1 MNEDELLTRF
11 LPKPDVIVRVAKS
24 DISLYPV
31 LELDALPAERAYA
44 FTINKNAIETVSADA
59 RLKLDVLGTQLN
71 QAAFIDGAKQ

>member
-31 LELDALPAERAYA
+31 LELDALPAERA
-44 FTINKNAIETVSADA
+44 
-59 RLKLDVLGTQLN
+59 
-71 QAAFIDGAKQ
+71 